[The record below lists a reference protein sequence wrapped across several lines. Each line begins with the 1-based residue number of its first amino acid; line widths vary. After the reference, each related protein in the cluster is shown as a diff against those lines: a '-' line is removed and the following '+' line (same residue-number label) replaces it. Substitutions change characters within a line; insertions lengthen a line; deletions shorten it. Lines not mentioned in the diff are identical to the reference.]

1 MKILEFINQ
10 FKNHPILFMGTGISL
25 RYYED
30 SYTWDQ
36 LLTKLCTEL
45 YGDEEVYLNLK
56 YKCKNDYPLIAS
68 ELEKS
73 FDEVLEKDRNGKFKP
88 INDLFFE
95 RMKQGKPQCS
105 RMKLY
110 LSSLFE
116 NLKVK
121 DSMKEEIDVL
131 VKAKKNI
138 CSIITTNYDKFVEDN
153 MDFSPLVG
161 NKIILSNPYGS
172 VYKIHGSIDCPDSLV
187 ITQEDYSNFNIGNE
201 LIKAQLIS
209 LFIHNPIIFLGYGM
223 NDDDIKSILETI
235 FRYVTPNSEEAKLIQ
250 RNFLLVDYEK
260 DSNNTI
266 VEDYSITLKQNNS
279 IRINKLVT
287 DDFSSIYAAIANLKL
302 PITVMDIRKVET
314 VIHKI
319 LVRDTDDAI
328 QVRITDDI
336 DSLENKETILAI
348 GSERTIKYEYL
359 SIKEMIKRYFDII
372 ENKQVGVLSLIDKQ
386 KISSNQYFPIYAF
399 STINHE
405 IQNTSNL
412 KRQQDRLIENCIQHI
427 SDSSKVVHNSIDGI
441 QSDDNVALSYK
452 DDCVIWNVWNGTIG
466 IDDLKQYLISYEGK
480 ETTIYRKMLCVYD
493 KKKYDAIVSFNSTSS
508 H

>member
-1 MKILEFINQ
+1 M
-10 FKNHPILFMGTGISL
+10 

-45 YGDEEVYLNLK
+45 YGEEEVYLNLK

-73 FDEVLEKDRNGKFKP
+73 FDEILEKDRNGKFKP

-121 DSMKEEIDVL
+121 DSMKEEIDIL

-138 CSIITTNYDKFVEDN
+138 CSIITTNYDRFIEDN

-235 FRYVTPNSEEAKLIQ
+235 FKYVTPNSEEAKLIQ
-250 RNFLLVDYEK
+250 RNFLLVEYERGT
-260 DSNNTI
+260 NNTT
-266 VEDYSITLKQNNS
+266 VEDYSITLQQNNS

-287 DDFSSIYAAIANLKL
+287 DDFSSIYTAIGNLRL
-302 PITVMDIRKVET
+302 PVSAMDIRKVET
-314 VIHKI
+314 VIRKI
-319 LVRDTDDAI
+319 LVNNSEGAVK
-328 QVRITDDI
+328 VRITDNI
-336 DSLENKETILAI
+336 DSLDNRDTILAI
-348 GSERTIKYEYL
+348 GSEESFKYVNL
-359 SIKEMIKRYFDII
+359 QTGDMIRLYF
-372 ENKQVGVLSLIDKQ
+372 ELIDENRTEVLALIDNM
-386 KISSNQYFPIYAF
+386 KISSNQYFPIYGF
-399 STINHE
+399 SLINQEIHE
-405 IQNTSNL
+405 AYKL
-412 KRQQDRLIENCIQHI
+412 KRQQDRQIESCVQRINDI
-427 SDSSKVVHNSIDGI
+427 SKVEHDSINDI
-441 QSDDNVALSYK
+441 IHDTDVARSYK
-452 DDCVIWNVWNGTIG
+452 EECIIWNVWENRIDV
-466 IDDLKQYLISYEGK
+466 DDLKEYLLSCSTK
-480 ETTIYRKMLCVYD
+480 ETTNYRRLLCVYD
-493 KKKYDAIVSFNSTSS
+493 KKKYDDLVSSNST
-508 H
+508 

>member
-1 MKILEFINQ
+1 MKIQEFINQ

-45 YGDEEVYLNLK
+45 YEDEEVYLNLK
-56 YKCKNDYPLIAS
+56 YKCKNDYLLIAS

-73 FDEVLEKDRNGKFKP
+73 FDEILEKDRNGKFKP

-116 NLKVK
+116 NLKIK
-121 DSMKEEIDVL
+121 ESMKEEIDNL

-153 MDFSPLVG
+153 IDFSPLVG

-172 VYKIHGSIDCPDSLV
+172 VYKIHGSIDYPDSLV
-187 ITQEDYSNFNIGNE
+187 ITQEDYSNFNLGNE

-235 FRYVTPNSEEAKLIQ
+235 FKYVVPNSEEAKLIQ
-250 RNFLLVDYEK
+250 RNFLLVEYERGT
-260 DSNNTI
+260 SNTI
-266 VEDYSITLKQNNS
+266 VEDYSITLQQNNS

-287 DDFSSIYAAIANLKL
+287 DDFSSIYTAIGNLRL
-302 PITVMDIRKVET
+302 PVSAMDIRKVET
-314 VIHKI
+314 VIRKI
-319 LVRDTDDAI
+319 LVNNSDGAVK
-328 QVRITDDI
+328 VRITDNI
-336 DSLENKETILAI
+336 DSLDNRDTILAI
-348 GSERTIKYEYL
+348 GSEESFKYVNL
-359 SIKEMIKRYFDII
+359 QTGDMIRLYFELID
-372 ENKQVGVLSLIDKQ
+372 ENKTEVLALIDNM
-386 KISSNQYFPIYAF
+386 KISSNQYFPIYGF
-399 STINHE
+399 SLINQEIHE
-405 IQNTSNL
+405 ASKL
-412 KRQQDRLIENCIQHI
+412 KRQQDRQIESCIQRI
-427 SDSSKVVHNSIDGI
+427 NDISKVEHNSINDI
-441 QSDDNVALSYK
+441 IHDVSVARSYK
-452 DDCVIWNVWNGTIG
+452 EECIMWNVWENHV
-466 IDDLKQYLISYEGK
+466 DLDKLKNYLLSYGEK
-480 ETTIYRKMLCVYD
+480 ETTNYRKLLCVYD
-493 KKKYDAIVSFNSTSS
+493 KKKYDYYTL
-508 H
+508 